1 MVAQA
6 VSPELRL
13 FPRQMRFVRSQAK
26 YPAYIGGI
34 GSGKSF
40 AGGAKVISRL
50 DRQEIGLIAAPTY
63 QMLRDSTLEGFF
75 RLLDGLGIPYEHV
88 KSENTITFATGH
100 KILCRSLEDPDT
112 ARGPNLDYAWIDEAG
127 YVAAKGWQIVKGRV
141 RVGTNPQ
148 AWITSTPK
156 GRNWIWEEWERDATG
171 TEFDPSHPLYRVHTD
186 ENPEL
191 PENFSASLGYSGT
204 FAAQELGGEFV
215 AFEGLVYPGFRRDV
229 HVVRTVDTA
238 GWATA
243 LGMDVGSRNP
253 TGLIVCKYAGDR
265 RHYASEHY
273 ERGMSSD
280 SITDLAVRA
289 WEAHRPEF
297 MVIDPSAAGLILSLA
312 ARGIR
317 VRKANNDVTVG
328 IANLTS
334 LVEGRMPDGT
344 PRLTVDP
351 SCVNLIAEF
360 ESYRYRDGGRG
371 NADAPV
377 KENDHLMDAARYLE
391 LELSAPPKRW
401 GIA

>member
-50 DRQEIGLIAAPTY
+50 DRPEMGLIAAPTY

-100 KILCRSLEDPDT
+100 KILCRSLEDPDK

-191 PENFSASLGYSGT
+191 PDGFSASLGYSGS
-204 FAAQELGGEFV
+204 FADQELGGEFV
-215 AFEGLVYPGFRRDV
+215 AFEGLVYPGFSRGRNV
-229 HVVRTVDTA
+229 GRVDCG
-238 GWATA
+238 GWGTILA
-243 LGMDVGSRNP
+243 LDVGTRNP
-253 TGLIVCKYAGDR
+253 TALLTLRYAGDK
-265 RHYASEHY
+265 RHVEREFYQ
-273 ERGMSSD
+273 RGMSSD
-280 SITDLAVRA
+280 DITDAAVRA
-289 WEAHRPEF
+289 WEQYRPDF
-297 MVIDPSAAGLILSLA
+297 MVIDPSAAGLIASLEQ
-312 ARGIR
+312 RRLR
-317 VRKANNDVTVG
+317 VRKATNDVLIGISTV
-328 IANLTS
+328 TS
-334 LVEGRMPDGT
+334 ALPD
-344 PRLTVDP
+344 LTVDP

-360 ESYRYRDGGRG
+360 ESYAYPSGGRG
-371 NADAPV
+371 AERDAPI
-377 KENDHLMDAARYLE
+377 KANDHALDALRYALME
-391 LELSAPPKRW
+391 LAAPPKRW